1 MVKVAAWPKKNDF
14 IVIDRRFYH
23 LSAAVTYKFHSLT
36 HLRLFKL
43 HIIDSFGYRLLFYRF
58 KCFNLKLFGIF
69 GQFKTQFVEL
79 VSQVAS

>member
-1 MVKVAAWPKKNDF
+1 MAQKNDF

-23 LSAAVTYKFHSLT
+23 LSASATYKFHSLT

-43 HIIDSFGYRLLFYRF
+43 LIIDSFGYRLLFYRF
-58 KCFNLKLFGIF
+58 DCFNLKLFGIF
-69 GQFKTQFVEL
+69 GQFKTQFAAL